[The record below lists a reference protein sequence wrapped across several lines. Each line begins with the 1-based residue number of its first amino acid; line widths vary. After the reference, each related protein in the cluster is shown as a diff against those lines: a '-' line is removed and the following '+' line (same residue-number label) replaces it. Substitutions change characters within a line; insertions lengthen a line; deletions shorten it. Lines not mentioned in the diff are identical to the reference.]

1 MLVTK
6 PLRWSVHQAP
16 SEPLQTVATAVTFST
31 TPNYTKKICMTHDI
45 SFCFFL
51 GSYFHPGLNAP
62 KKSLNRAVLH
72 TSTSCLL
79 CTTLFRVFENHR
91 KYLIVKYLDFQA
103 KNTNISKVSTIV
115 QCTCMITVQ
124 FTLWKTFRTFFT
136 LFKILSI
143 NRILY
148 RVWRQ

>member
-1 MLVTK
+1 
-6 PLRWSVHQAP
+6 
-16 SEPLQTVATAVTFST
+16 
-31 TPNYTKKICMTHDI
+31 MTHDI

-62 KKSLNRAVLH
+62 KKSLNHAVLH

-103 KNTNISKVSTIV
+103 KNTNISSVSA
-115 QCTCMITVQ
+115 
-124 FTLWKTFRTFFT
+124 
-136 LFKILSI
+136 ILHN
-143 NRILY
+143 NRAVYFMKNFSYIFHPFQNS
-148 RVWRQ
+148 VNK

>member
-1 MLVTK
+1 MDLAMVQEDILHVSCQSPSPYDDLCTN
-6 PLRWSVHQAP
+6 QP

-45 SFCFFL
+45 SFCFFF

-124 FTLWKTFRTFFT
+124 CTL
-136 LFKILSI
+136 
-143 NRILY
+143 
-148 RVWRQ
+148 

>member
-1 MLVTK
+1 MNKNIFLIWTLLWFK
-6 PLRWSVHQAP
+6 KTFFMFHASHDDLCTNQP

-124 FTLWKTFRTFFT
+124 CTL
-136 LFKILSI
+136 
-143 NRILY
+143 
-148 RVWRQ
+148 